1 MKRKSFIIS
10 AATVAIG
17 VPLVYYYR
25 NNHNYNPLYTPG
37 LLSTFCSERTL
48 KEIGVEYR
56 KLVPHENE
64 VQKLKTILLT
74 DQSGKKIKNSD
85 KDGIAKLINDK
96 MHDEFINAKVLI
108 INDWVISITEARQ
121 CALISFS

>member
-17 VPLVYYYR
+17 VPLAYYYR
-25 NNHNYNPLYTPG
+25 NNHNYNPLYTPA

-56 KLVPHENE
+56 KLVPQENE
-64 VQKLKTILLT
+64 AQKLKNILLT
-74 DQSGKKIKNSD
+74 EQSGKKIRISD

-96 MHDEFINAKVLI
+96 MQEEFINAKVLI
-108 INDWVISITEARQ
+108 INDWIISITEARQ
-121 CALISFS
+121 CALISLS